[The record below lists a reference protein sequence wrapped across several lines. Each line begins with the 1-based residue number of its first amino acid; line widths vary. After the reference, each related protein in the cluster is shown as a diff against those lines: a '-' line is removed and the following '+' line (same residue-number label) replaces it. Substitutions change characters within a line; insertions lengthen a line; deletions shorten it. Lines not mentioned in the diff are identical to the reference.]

1 MFKEMVGS
9 HRLPFNIYTVTTG
22 ALCMVPMKFLNS
34 ASVIFFMLPF
44 GLFYLLC
51 LNVIYTF
58 FI

>member
-1 MFKEMVGS
+1 MVGS